1 MSASAAYY
9 DWLDLCVQTI
19 VWVPMVGRDE
29 YGLPQYGASSTYRG
43 RRVYKLTRTPSKG
56 GDPDALSES
65 TIWILA
71 QLNVGYED
79 QVYVSGD
86 PPPYPIVLNVLRYPD
101 ENGAEFTKVLLGKA
115 Q

>member
-1 MSASAAYY
+1 M
-9 DWLDLCVQTI
+9 T
-19 VWVPMVGRDE
+19 GRDA
-29 YGLPQYGASSTYRG
+29 YGLPQYGPPSTYRG
-43 RRVYKLTRTPSKG
+43 RRVYKLTRVPSKG

-71 QLNVGYED
+71 SLAVKYED

-86 PPPYPIVLNVLRYPD
+86 PPPYPVIMNVLRYPD
-101 ENGAEFTKVLLGKA
+101 ENGAEFTKVLMGKA